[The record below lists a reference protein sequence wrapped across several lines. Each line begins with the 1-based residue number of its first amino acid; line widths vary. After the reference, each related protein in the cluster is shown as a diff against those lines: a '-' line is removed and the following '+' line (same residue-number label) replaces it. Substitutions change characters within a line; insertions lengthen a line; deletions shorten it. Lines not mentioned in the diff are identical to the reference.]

1 MESKTYLLTLS
12 IFFTLISCNNNAIT
26 EPTQTPST
34 LLFSSGF
41 EEDVYIDS
49 TIYVDSEDYRFI
61 RGKDQITGYSW
72 PISINGAQNSA
83 IHYIADDNH
92 QAVNAQLQTVIGH
105 NGDSTKALYQ
115 VEHYAFKGYTQCPYE
130 VLDIT
135 EGTKDVY
142 VKYWIKLDSASLHQK
157 DKWRTFFEYK
167 TKEYSE
173 GNGFRLI
180 SFIYTDKQGNPFWH
194 FQGDKNSTTPI
205 WEIDN
210 TTVAVPINKWFLTEF
225 YWHWSEGEDGR
236 ALWKVNG
243 EVVGEHFGPTT
254 RNSKPI
260 DFILLAQIYGD
271 ANPKHQWI
279 DDIEIWDGLPE

>member
-1 MESKTYLLTLS
+1 MNFKSQAL
-12 IFFTLISCNNNAIT
+12 IFTIIMSQFSCNRDAST
-26 EPTQTPST
+26 EPFQKTGK

-41 EEDVYIDS
+41 EEGVYIDS
-49 TIYVDSEDYRFI
+49 TIYVDSEDYRYI

-92 QAVNAQLQTVIGH
+92 QAVSTELQTVMGH
-105 NGDSTKALYQ
+105 NGDSSQALYQ
-115 VEHYAFKGYTQCPYE
+115 VENYEFKDDTQCPYE

-142 VKYWIKLDSASLHQK
+142 VKYWIKLDSASLFQK

-167 TKEYSE
+167 TIGYAKGS
-173 GNGFRLI
+173 GFRLI
-180 SFIYTDKQGNPFWH
+180 SFIYTDKQGNPYWH

-210 TTVAVPINKWFLTEF
+210 TTVPVPINKWFLTEF
-225 YWHWSEGEDGR
+225 YWHWNEGDDGR
-236 ALWKVNG
+236 ALWKVDG
-243 EVVGEHFGPTT
+243 KVIGEHFGPTT

-260 DFILLAQIYGD
+260 DFIILAQIYGD